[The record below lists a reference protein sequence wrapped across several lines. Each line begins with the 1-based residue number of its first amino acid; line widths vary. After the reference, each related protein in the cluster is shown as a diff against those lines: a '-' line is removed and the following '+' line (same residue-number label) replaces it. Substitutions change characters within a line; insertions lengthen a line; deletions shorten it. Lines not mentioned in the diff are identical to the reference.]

1 MRINEMKG
9 GVKVVVDD
17 YFKDKCCLVTG
28 ANSGIGYAISEALL
42 EKGAIV
48 FMAGRNVESLES
60 AAKNLDAYSGQ
71 IRISLVDV
79 TKQPEVDK
87 TVQDMVAQ
95 EGRIDFLF
103 NNAGI
108 GGTMPT
114 VDATIEHWKSII
126 DVNLWSVIY
135 GINAA
140 LPIMRLQGG
149 GHIVNTSSIAGLVPF
164 PFQALYC
171 TTKYAVVG
179 MSESMRYEFAEE
191 GIHFSV
197 TCPSAVVSRIWKK
210 PILGPVHEELET
222 PEDAIP
228 AEEAARIILE
238 GVAEKKGIIVVP
250 EQPGGWIWHEYCNSS
265 EAAEDF
271 LMKMAHERRLE
282 WAKRQKV

>member
-1 MRINEMKG
+1 MKMG
-9 GVKVVVDD
+9 AEE

-48 FMAGRNVESLES
+48 FMAGRNAESLKS
-60 AAKNLDAYSGQ
+60 AAENLDAYSEQ
-71 IRISLVDV
+71 IRILLVDV
-79 TKQPEVDK
+79 TKQQEVDK
-87 TVQDMVAQ
+87 AVQDTVAR
-95 EGRIDFLF
+95 EGRIDILF

-114 VDATIEHWKSII
+114 VDATIEHWRSII

-135 GINAA
+135 GVNAA
-140 LPIMRLQGG
+140 LPIMLRQGG
-149 GHIVNTSSIAGLVPF
+149 GHIVNTASIAGLVPF

-171 TTKYAVVG
+171 ATKYAVVG

-191 GIHFSV
+191 GIYFSV

-210 PILGPVHEELET
+210 PILGPVHEELEV
-222 PEDAIP
+222 PKDAVP

-265 EAAEDF
+265 EAAEDL
-271 LMKMAHERRLE
+271 LMKMAHERRIE
-282 WAKRQKV
+282 WSKRQKA

>member
-1 MRINEMKG
+1 MGNDE
-9 GVKVVVDD
+9 
-17 YFKDKCCLVTG
+17 YFKDKYCLVTG
-28 ANSGIGYAISEALL
+28 ANSGIGYAISEELL
-42 EKGAIV
+42 KKGAIV
-48 FMAGRNVESLES
+48 FMAGRNAESLES
-60 AAKNLDAYSGQ
+60 AAKTLDSYAEQ
-71 IRISLVDV
+71 IRILLVDV

-87 TVQDMVAQ
+87 AIQDTVAA

-114 VDATIEHWKSII
+114 VDATLEHWRSII

-140 LPIMRLQGG
+140 LPFMRLQGG
-149 GHIVNTSSIAGLVPF
+149 GHIVNTASLAGLIPF
-164 PFQALYC
+164 PFQSLYC
-171 TTKYAVVG
+171 ATKYAVVG

-197 TCPSAVVSRIWKK
+197 TCPAAVVSRIWKK
-210 PILGPVHEELET
+210 PILGPVHEEIKA

-228 AEEAARIILE
+228 AEEAAQIILQ
-238 GVAEKKGIIVVP
+238 GVADKKGIIVVP
-250 EQPGGWIWHEYCNSS
+250 EQPCGWLWHEYCNLS

-271 LMKMAHERRLE
+271 LLKMAHDRRIE
-282 WAKRQKV
+282 WSKRQRS

>member
-1 MRINEMKG
+1 
-9 GVKVVVDD
+9 
-17 YFKDKCCLVTG
+17 
-28 ANSGIGYAISEALL
+28 
-42 EKGAIV
+42 
-48 FMAGRNVESLES
+48 MAGRNAESLES
-60 AAKNLDAYSGQ
+60 ATENLDAYSGQ
-71 IRISLVDV
+71 VRTLIVDV
-79 TKQPEVDK
+79 TKQQDVDK
-87 TVQDMVAQ
+87 AIQDMVAQ
-95 EGRIDFLF
+95 ESRIDFLF

-140 LPIMRLQGG
+140 LPVMRLQGG
-149 GHIVNTSSIAGLVPF
+149 GHIINTSSIAGLVPF

-171 TTKYAVVG
+171 ATKYAVVG
-179 MSESMRYEFAEE
+179 ISESMRYEFAEE

-210 PILGPVHEELET
+210 PILGPVHEEVEA

-228 AEEAARIILE
+228 AEEAARIILN

-265 EAAEDF
+265 QAAEDF

>member
-1 MRINEMKG
+1 MKIE
-9 GVKVVVDD
+9 VDK

-48 FMAGRNVESLES
+48 FMAGRNAESLAS
-60 AAKNLDAYSGQ
+60 ASKNLEAYTGQ
-71 IRISLVDV
+71 IRILLADV
-79 TKQPEVDK
+79 TKQTEVEK
-87 TVQDMVAQ
+87 AVQNTVTQ

-114 VDATIEHWKSII
+114 VDATLEHWRSII

-135 GINAA
+135 GIDAA
-140 LPIMRLQGG
+140 LPIMRRQGG
-149 GHIVNTSSIAGLVPF
+149 GHIVNTASIAGLIPF

-171 TTKYAVVG
+171 ATKYAVVG

-210 PILGPVHEELET
+210 PIMGPVHEEVKA
-222 PEDAIP
+222 PEDSIP
-228 AEEAARIILE
+228 AEEAAQIILQ
-238 GVAEKKGIIVVP
+238 GVADKKGIILVP
-250 EQPGGWIWHEYCNSS
+250 EQPGGWLWHEYCNSF
-265 EAAEDF
+265 ETAEDF
-271 LMKMAHERRLE
+271 LLKMAHDRRIE
-282 WAKRQKV
+282 WSRKAEEMKELKQ

>member
-1 MRINEMKG
+1 M
-9 GVKVVVDD
+9 GVND

-60 AAKNLDAYSGQ
+60 AAKNLDTYSGQ
-71 IRISLVDV
+71 IRILLVDV
-79 TKQPEVDK
+79 TKQQEVDK
-87 TVQDMVAQ
+87 AIQDMVAQ

-140 LPIMRLQGG
+140 LPVMRLQGG
-149 GHIVNTSSIAGLVPF
+149 GHIVSTSSIAGLVPF

-171 TTKYAVVG
+171 ATKYAVVG

-191 GIHFSV
+191 GIRFSV

-210 PILGPVHEELET
+210 PILGPVQEEVEV

-238 GVAEKKGIIVVP
+238 GVAEKKGLIVVP

-265 EAAEDF
+265 EAAEDL

>member
-1 MRINEMKG
+1 MKG

-210 PILGPVHEELET
+210 PILGLVHEEVEA

-238 GVAEKKGIIVVP
+238 GAAEKKGIIVVP

>member
-1 MRINEMKG
+1 MKMG
-9 GVKVVVDD
+9 AEE

-48 FMAGRNVESLES
+48 FMAGRNAESLKS
-60 AAKNLDAYSGQ
+60 AAENLDAYSEQ
-71 IRISLVDV
+71 IRILLVDV
-79 TKQPEVDK
+79 TKQQEVDK
-87 TVQDMVAQ
+87 AVQDTVAR
-95 EGRIDFLF
+95 EGRIDILF

-114 VDATIEHWKSII
+114 VDATIEHWRSII

-135 GINAA
+135 GVNAA
-140 LPIMRLQGG
+140 LPIMRRQGG
-149 GHIVNTSSIAGLVPF
+149 GHIVNTASIAGLVPF

-171 TTKYAVVG
+171 ATKYAVVG

-210 PILGPVHEELET
+210 PILGPVHEEAEA
-222 PEDAIP
+222 PADAVP

-265 EAAEDF
+265 DAAEDF
-271 LMKMAHERRLE
+271 LMKMAHERRIE
-282 WAKRQKV
+282 WSKRQKA

>member
-1 MRINEMKG
+1 M
-9 GVKVVVDD
+9 GVDE

-28 ANSGIGYAISEALL
+28 ANSGIGYAVSEALL

-48 FMAGRNVESLES
+48 FMAGRNAESLAS
-60 AAKNLDAYSGQ
+60 AAENLGAYAGQ
-71 IRISLVDV
+71 IRTLLVDV
-79 TKQPEVDK
+79 TKQPEVEK
-87 TVQDMVAQ
+87 AVQDMITL

-114 VDATIEHWKSII
+114 VDATLEHWKAII

-135 GINAA
+135 GINAV
-140 LPIMRLQGG
+140 LPVMRLQGG
-149 GHIVNTSSIAGLVPF
+149 GHIVNTASIAGLVPF

-171 TTKYAVVG
+171 ATKYAVVG

-210 PILGPVHEELET
+210 PILGPVHEEVQA

-238 GVAEKKGIIVVP
+238 GVAKKKGIIVVP
-250 EQPGGWIWHEYCNSS
+250 GEPSGWLWHEYCNSS
-265 EAAEDF
+265 EAAEEF
-271 LMKMAHERRLE
+271 LLKMAHDRRAE
-282 WAKRQKV
+282 WSKKQKG

>member
-1 MRINEMKG
+1 MRVEE
-9 GVKVVVDD
+9 
-17 YFKDKCCLVTG
+17 YFKDKRCLVTG
-28 ANSGIGYAISEALL
+28 ANSGIGYAMSEALL

-48 FMAGRNVESLES
+48 YMAGRNVESLES
-60 AAKNLDAYSGQ
+60 AAKNLEAYSDQ
-71 IRISLVDV
+71 IRILLVDV
-79 TKQPEVDK
+79 TKQQEVDRAI
-87 TVQDMVAQ
+87 QDVVAQ

-140 LPIMRLQGG
+140 LPVMRLQGG

-171 TTKYAVVG
+171 ATKYAVVG

-210 PILGPVHEELET
+210 PILGPVHEEVEA

-250 EQPGGWIWHEYCNSS
+250 EQPGSWIWHEYCNSS
-265 EAAEDF
+265 QAAEDL

-282 WAKRQKV
+282 WAKRQKI

>member
-1 MRINEMKG
+1 
-9 GVKVVVDD
+9 
-17 YFKDKCCLVTG
+17 
-28 ANSGIGYAISEALL
+28 
-42 EKGAIV
+42 
-48 FMAGRNVESLES
+48 MAGRNAESLES
-60 AAKNLDAYSGQ
+60 ATENLDAYSGQ
-71 IRISLVDV
+71 IRTLLVDV
-79 TKQPEVDK
+79 TKQQDVDK
-87 TVQDMVAQ
+87 AIQDMVAQ
-95 EGRIDFLF
+95 ESRIDFLF

-140 LPIMRLQGG
+140 LPVMRLQGG

-171 TTKYAVVG
+171 ATKYAVVG

-210 PILGPVHEELET
+210 PILGPVHEEVEA

-238 GVAEKKGIIVVP
+238 GVSEKKGIIVVP

-265 EAAEDF
+265 QAAEDF
-271 LMKMAHERRLE
+271 LMKMTHERRLE

>member
-1 MRINEMKG
+1 MKI
-9 GVKVVVDD
+9 GVDE

-48 FMAGRNVESLES
+48 FMAGRNAESLKS
-60 AAKNLDAYSGQ
+60 AAKNLDAYSEQ

-87 TVQDMVAQ
+87 AIQDMVAQ
-95 EGRIDFLF
+95 EGRIDILF

-114 VDATIEHWKSII
+114 VDASLEHWRSII

-140 LPIMRLQGG
+140 LPVMRLQGG

-171 TTKYAVVG
+171 ATKYAVVG

-210 PILGPVHEELET
+210 PILGPVHEEMEA
-222 PEDAIP
+222 PEDAVP

-271 LMKMAHERRLE
+271 LMKMAHERRIEL
-282 WAKRQKV
+282 AKRQKI

>member
-1 MRINEMKG
+1 MG
-9 GVKVVVDD
+9 VDD

-48 FMAGRNVESLES
+48 FMAGRNLESLES
-60 AAKNLDAYSGQ
+60 AAKNLEAYSGK

-87 TVQDMVAQ
+87 AVQDMVAQ

-140 LPIMRLQGG
+140 LPVMRLQGG

-191 GIHFSV
+191 CIHFSV

-210 PILGPVHEELET
+210 PILGPVHEEVEA

-265 EAAEDF
+265 EDAEDF

-282 WAKRQKV
+282 WAKRQKM

>member
-1 MRINEMKG
+1 MGIDE
-9 GVKVVVDD
+9 
-17 YFKDKCCLVTG
+17 YFRDKCCLVTG

-48 FMAGRNVESLES
+48 FMAGRNAESLES
-60 AAKNLDAYSGQ
+60 AAKNLDAYAEQ
-71 IRISLVDV
+71 IRILLVDV
-79 TKQPEVDK
+79 TKQQEVDK
-87 TVQDMVAQ
+87 AAQDTVAQ

-108 GGTMPT
+108 GGTMPS

-140 LPIMRLQGG
+140 LPIMRIQGG
-149 GHIVNTSSIAGLVPF
+149 GHIVNTASIAGLVPF

-171 TTKYAVVG
+171 ATKYAVVG
-179 MSESMRYEFAEE
+179 ISESMRYEFAEE

-197 TCPSAVVSRIWKK
+197 ACPSAVVSRIWKK
-210 PILGPVHEELET
+210 PILGPVHEEVKA

-228 AEEAARIILE
+228 AEEAARIIIE
-238 GVAEKKGIIVVP
+238 GVAEKRGIIVVP

-271 LMKMAHERRLE
+271 LMKMAHERRIE
-282 WAKRQKV
+282 WSKSHKI

>member
-1 MRINEMKG
+1 MKKKG
-9 GVKVVVDD
+9 GVKIGVNE

-42 EKGAIV
+42 EKEAIV
-48 FMAGRNVESLES
+48 FMAGRNAESLES
-60 AAKNLDAYSGQ
+60 AAKNLDAYAGQ
-71 IRISLVDV
+71 IHILLVDV

-87 TVQDMVAQ
+87 AIQDMITQ

-114 VDATIEHWKSII
+114 ADATLEHWQSII

-135 GINAA
+135 GIEAA
-140 LPIMRLQGG
+140 LPIMRIQGG
-149 GHIVNTSSIAGLVPF
+149 GHIVNTASIAGLIPF

-171 TTKYAVVG
+171 ATKYAVVG

-197 TCPSAVVSRIWKK
+197 ACPSAVVSQIWKK
-210 PILGPVHEELET
+210 PILGPIHEEVQA

-228 AEEAARIILE
+228 AEEAAQIILQ
-238 GVAEKKGIIVVP
+238 GVADKKGIILVP
-250 EQPGGWIWHEYCNSS
+250 EQPCGWLWHEYCNSS

-271 LMKMAHERRLE
+271 LLKMAHDRRIE
-282 WAKRQKV
+282 WSKRQRI

>member
-210 PILGPVHEELET
+210 PILGLVHEEVEA

-238 GVAEKKGIIVVP
+238 GAAEKKGIIVVP

>member
-1 MRINEMKG
+1 MGIDE
-9 GVKVVVDD
+9 

-48 FMAGRNVESLES
+48 FMAGRNAESLKS
-60 AAKNLDAYSGQ
+60 AAENLDTYAGQ
-71 IRISLVDV
+71 IRILLVDV
-79 TKQPEVDK
+79 TKPSEVEK
-87 TVQDMVAQ
+87 AVQDTVARH
-95 EGRIDFLF
+95 GRIDLLF

-114 VDATIEHWKSII
+114 VDATLEHWRAII

-135 GINAA
+135 GIDAA
-140 LPIMRLQGG
+140 LPIMRRQGG
-149 GHIVNTSSIAGLVPF
+149 GHIVNTASLAGLIPF

-171 TTKYAVVG
+171 ATKYAVVG

-197 TCPSAVVSRIWKK
+197 ICPGAVVSRIWKK
-210 PILGPVHEELET
+210 PILGPVHEEVKA

-238 GVAEKKGIIVVP
+238 GVADKKGMILVP
-250 EQPGGWIWHEYCNSS
+250 EQPCEWLWHEYCKSS
-265 EAAEDF
+265 EVSENYLLNLAHDRRIEWS
-271 LMKMAHERRLE
+271 KM
-282 WAKRQKV
+282 QKM

>member
-1 MRINEMKG
+1 MRVE
-9 GVKVVVDD
+9 D

-48 FMAGRNVESLES
+48 FMAGRNVKSLGS
-60 AAKNLDAYSGQ
+60 AAKNLDTYAGQ
-71 IRISLVDV
+71 IRTLLVDV
-79 TKQPEVDK
+79 TKQPEMDK
-87 TVQDMVAQ
+87 AIQDTVAR

-114 VDATIEHWKSII
+114 VDATLEHWRSIV

-140 LPIMRLQGG
+140 LPVMLLQGG
-149 GHIVNTSSIAGLVPF
+149 GHIVNTASLAGLIPF

-171 TTKYAVVG
+171 ATKYAVVG
-179 MSESMRYEFAEE
+179 MSESMRYEFSEE

-197 TCPSAVVSRIWKK
+197 ICPAAVVSRIWKK
-210 PILGPVHEELET
+210 PILGPVREEIKA
-222 PEDAIP
+222 PEEAIP
-228 AEEAARIILE
+228 AEEAAQIILQ
-238 GVAEKKGIIVVP
+238 GVADKKGIIIVP
-250 EQPGGWIWHEYCNSS
+250 EQPGEWLWHEYCNSS
-265 EAAEDF
+265 ETTEDL
-271 LMKMAHERRLE
+271 LMKMAHDRRIE
-282 WAKRQKV
+282 WSKRQRI

>member
-1 MRINEMKG
+1 M
-9 GVKVVVDD
+9 VVDD

-210 PILGPVHEELET
+210 PILGLVHEEVEA

-238 GVAEKKGIIVVP
+238 GAAEKKGIIVVP

>member
-1 MRINEMKG
+1 MGTEE
-9 GVKVVVDD
+9 
-17 YFKDKCCLVTG
+17 YFKDKRCLVTG

-48 FMAGRNVESLES
+48 FMAGRSAESLES
-60 AAKNLDAYSGQ
+60 AAKSLDAYSGQ
-71 IRISLVDV
+71 IRILLVDV

-87 TVQDMVAQ
+87 AIQDMIAL

-114 VDATIEHWKSII
+114 VDATLEHWQSII

-140 LPIMRLQGG
+140 LPVMLLQGR
-149 GHIVNTSSIAGLVPF
+149 GHIVNTASIAGLIPF

-171 TTKYAVVG
+171 ATKYAVVG

-197 TCPSAVVSRIWKK
+197 ACPAAVVSRIWKK
-210 PILGPVHEELET
+210 PILGPVHEEVEA

-250 EQPGGWIWHEYCNSS
+250 EEPGGWLWHEYCISS

-271 LMKMAHERRLE
+271 LTKMAHERRIE
-282 WAKRQKV
+282 WSKKQKV

>member
-1 MRINEMKG
+1 MKVG
-9 GVKVVVDD
+9 NDE

-28 ANSGIGYAISEALL
+28 ANSGIGYAISEELL

-48 FMAGRNVESLES
+48 FMAGRNAESLES
-60 AAKNLDAYSGQ
+60 AAKTLDSYAEQ
-71 IRISLVDV
+71 IRILLVDV

-87 TVQDMVAQ
+87 AIQDTVAA

-114 VDATIEHWKSII
+114 VDATLEHWRSII

-140 LPIMRLQGG
+140 LPFMRLQGG
-149 GHIVNTSSIAGLVPF
+149 GHIVNTASLAGLIPF
-164 PFQALYC
+164 PFQSLYC
-171 TTKYAVVG
+171 ATKYAVVG

-197 TCPSAVVSRIWKK
+197 TCPAAVVSRIWKK
-210 PILGPVHEELET
+210 PILGPVHEEIKA

-228 AEEAARIILE
+228 AEEAAQIILQ
-238 GVAEKKGIIVVP
+238 GVADKKGIIVVP
-250 EQPGGWIWHEYCNSS
+250 EQPCGWLWHEYCNLS

-271 LMKMAHERRLE
+271 LLKMAHDRRIE
-282 WAKRQKV
+282 WSKRQRS